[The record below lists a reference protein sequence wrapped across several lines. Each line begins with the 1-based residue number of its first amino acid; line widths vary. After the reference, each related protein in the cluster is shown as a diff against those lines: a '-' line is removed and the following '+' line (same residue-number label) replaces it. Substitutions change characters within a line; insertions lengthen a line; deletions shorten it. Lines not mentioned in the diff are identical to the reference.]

1 MPIQQQYSLIR
12 KLYTS
17 QPREMLLDLNTLQRI
32 GISSQRAASYARN
45 GWLNRVARGIYAF
58 PDNELSLAVGCCYLE
73 RQITCLHLGGGGAL
87 REVYGS
93 DTSLVLWGDDR
104 ASLPRWF
111 VERYSVRY
119 VYAGLFDWRGD
130 IKLRTTT
137 LERRDGVLRSMPE
150 RALLE
155 MLYEVGSNRDLL
167 KAREYFYVLGEVCPL
182 ATGQLLQCCTS
193 VKAVRL
199 YLRLAR
205 QAQLLDVDK
214 LLGLWNIRVG
224 SERRW
229 ISRLKDGTT
238 LCLGPHG

>member
-1 MPIQQQYSLIR
+1 
-12 KLYTS
+12 
-17 QPREMLLDLNTLQRI
+17 MLLDLDVLQHI

-58 PDNELSLAVGCCYLE
+58 PNNELSLAVGCSYLE
-73 RQITCLHLGGGGAL
+73 RQNACLHLGGSSAL
-87 REVYGS
+87 REVYEN
-93 DTSLVLWGDDR
+93 DPPLVLWGDNR

-111 VERYSVRY
+111 TERYPVRY
-119 VYAGLFDWRGD
+119 VYARLFDWSGE
-130 IKLRTTT
+130 INLRTST
-137 LERRDGVLRSMPE
+137 LERRGGVLRSVPE

-155 MLYEVGSNRDLL
+155 MLYEVGSSRDLL
-167 KAREYFYVLGEVCPL
+167 KARECFYAAGEVCPL
-182 ATGQLLQCCTS
+182 ASGQLLQCCTS

-205 QAQLLDVDK
+205 QARLLDVDE
-214 LLGLWNIRVG
+214 LLGLWDIQVG

-229 ISRLKDGTT
+229 ISRFKDGTT

>member
-17 QPREMLLDLNTLQRI
+17 QPREMLLDLSILQRI

-73 RQITCLHLGGGGAL
+73 RQITCLHLGGSSAL
-87 REVYGS
+87 REVYEN
-93 DTSLVLWGDDR
+93 DTSLVLWGDNR
-104 ASLPRWF
+104 VSLPRWF
-111 VERYSVRY
+111 TERYSVRY
-119 VYAGLFDWRGD
+119 VYARLFDWSGE
-130 IKLRTTT
+130 KTLRTAT
-137 LERRDGVLRSMPE
+137 LERRGGLLRSVPE

-155 MLYEVGSNRDLL
+155 MLYAVGSSRDLL
-167 KAREYFYVLGEVCPL
+167 KAREYFYAVGEVCPL
-182 ATGQLLQCCTS
+182 ASGQLLQCCTS

-205 QAQLLDVDK
+205 QASLLDVDE

-229 ISRLKDGTT
+229 VSRLKDGTT

>member
-1 MPIQQQYSLIR
+1 MSVQQQYSLIR

-32 GISSQRAASYARN
+32 GISNQRAASYARN
-45 GWLNRVARGIYAF
+45 GWLRRIARGIYTF
-58 PDNELSLAVGCCYLE
+58 PDTELSLVVGCSYLAS
-73 RQITCLHLGGGGAL
+73 QITCLHLGGCSAL
-87 REVYGS
+87 GEVRE
-93 DTSLVLWGDDR
+93 DDAPLVLWGDNR

-119 VYAGLFDWRGD
+119 VYARLFDWND
-130 IKLRTTT
+130 EPTLHAAT
-137 LERRDGVLRSMPE
+137 LERRGGLLRSAPE

-155 MLYEVGSNRDLL
+155 MLYEVGSSHDLL
-167 KAREYFYVLGEVCPL
+167 KAREHFYTVGDVCPL
-182 ATGQLLQCCTS
+182 VSGRLLQCCTS

-199 YLRLAR
+199 YLRLVR
-205 QAQLLDVDK
+205 QAKLLDVDE
-214 LLGLWNIRVG
+214 LLGSWNVRVG

-229 ISRLKDGTT
+229 VSRLKDGTT